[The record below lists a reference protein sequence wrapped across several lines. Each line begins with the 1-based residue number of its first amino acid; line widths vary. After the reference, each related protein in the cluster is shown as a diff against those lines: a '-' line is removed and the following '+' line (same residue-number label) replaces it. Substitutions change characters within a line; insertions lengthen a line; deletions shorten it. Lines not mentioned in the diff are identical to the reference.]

1 MLQFLPRCVPSRGLG
16 DRKRALDSPPIE
28 PGRRIVELEIQLPL
42 ALRDEGALR
51 PACVA
56 AFAKARRRKD
66 DIVRVAEP
74 RTNGDWRRFG
84 EEGPAH
90 PVSAVAVRETPAIA
104 FSNSGAH
111 RWPFFRSAVIFSLIL
126 AAMSSGVGCTIPSFR
141 GGLGGSCLAAFSK
154 AEMTASL
161 FCVGSPLTCT
171 TRCPCGRVQKS
182 ALTSRG

>member
-1 MLQFLPRCVPSRGLG
+1 MLQFLPRRVPSRGLG

-42 ALRDEGALR
+42 ALRDEGPLR

-74 RTNGDWRRFG
+74 RANGDWRRFG

-90 PVSAVAVRETPAIA
+90 PVSAVALRETPAIA
-104 FSNSGAH
+104 FSKQWSAPLAFLQVRCDFLFH
-111 RWPFFRSAVIFSLIL
+111 PCRYVERRWVHHPELQRRLGWLVPRRVQQGRDDRLLVLRRSAVDLHNAL
-126 AAMSSGVGCTIPSFR
+126 
-141 GGLGGSCLAAFSK
+141 
-154 AEMTASL
+154 
-161 FCVGSPLTCT
+161 PL
-171 TRCPCGRVQKS
+171 RPRAKVS
-182 ALTSRG
+182 ADD